1 MWQVFFARFERF
13 LLMELFLYCLSEF
26 NDNLKSTN
34 ILLDKME
41 YFCDIYYQDAKPIC
55 KLLIC

>member
-13 LLMELFLYCLSEF
+13 SLKALFLCCLSAF

-34 ILLDKME
+34 ILLDKM
-41 YFCDIYYQDAKPIC
+41 
-55 KLLIC
+55 